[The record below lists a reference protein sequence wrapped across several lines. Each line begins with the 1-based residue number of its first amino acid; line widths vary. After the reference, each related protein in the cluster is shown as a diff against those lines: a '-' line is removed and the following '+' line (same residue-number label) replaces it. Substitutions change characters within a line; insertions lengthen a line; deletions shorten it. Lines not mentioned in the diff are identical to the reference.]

1 MVARH
6 WRDDGGGGGIVD
18 ERLRAFAAYVMAH
31 PGVAVTDAA
40 ERFGVSDRSVRDYR
54 KRANY
59 DLAGAAE
66 IVLSR
71 GHLRVEVTDGARLRT
86 LIAPGA
92 ADAREVVDDGEDGL
106 PLELSSQAWEV
117 AGAMVD
123 AVEAA
128 FSYEFA
134 DDLELRMNLA
144 RHVEP
149 LGVRLKAGEEVEN
162 PLLGDVKS
170 RYPLAFAMAAHTSEI
185 LDDAYGAKPSDDE
198 LGYVA
203 LAFAL
208 ALERGR
214 ERAPRK
220 NIVVVCATGH
230 TSARMLEH
238 RIRSEFGPQLGR
250 VELCDK
256 DDLLFRDLSHVDYVF
271 TTVPIDASLPVP
283 TVTISYFFNDVEAD
297 RVRDLLGNEGDVD
310 LRPFFPRDLFFGH
323 LSAGTKAEALHSLCE
338 AARAAGYVDEVFE
351 DAVWDREQAAST
363 AFGGGIAIPHPM
375 GHQSPKTFVAV
386 GLLKEPVLWDESGER
401 VQAVFLVGFGAG
413 DGDRFEALFGRLSA
427 FLTDHGAMAAL
438 LGERTFSAL
447 ARGLSSPRPR

>member
-1 MVARH
+1 M
-6 WRDDGGGGGIVD
+6 D
-18 ERLRAFAAYVMAH
+18 ERLRAFTAFVMAH
-31 PGVAVTDAA
+31 PGAAVDEAA
-40 ERFGVSDRSVRDYR
+40 EHFSVSDRTVRDYR

-66 IVLSR
+66 VVLSR
-71 GHLRVEVTDGARLRT
+71 GHLRVEVADGARLRA
-86 LIAPGA
+86 LIADGTADDA
-92 ADAREVVDDGEDGL
+92 ARAVEEDGRDL
-106 PLELSSQAWEV
+106 PLELSGQAWEV

-123 AVEAA
+123 AVELA
-128 FSYEFA
+128 FSHEFS

-149 LGVRLKAGEEVEN
+149 LGERLRAGEAVEN
-162 PLLGDVKS
+162 PLLADVKS
-170 RYPLAFAMAAHTSEI
+170 RYPLAFAMAAATAGVLEG
-185 LDDAYGAKPSDDE
+185 AYGAKPSDDE

-250 VELCDK
+250 VELCDR

-283 TVTISYFFNDVEAD
+283 TVTISYFFSDSEAE
-297 RVRDLLGNEGDVD
+297 RVRGLLSDEGDVD
-310 LRPFFPRDLFFGH
+310 LLPFFPEDLFFGH
-323 LSAGTKAEALHSLCE
+323 LPAGTKAEALHGLCE
-338 AARAAGYVDEVFE
+338 AARVAGYVDEGFE
-351 DAVWDREQAAST
+351 GAVWDREEAAST

-375 GHQSPKTFVAV
+375 GRMCPRTFVAV
-386 GLLKEPVLWDESGER
+386 GLLDEPVLWDESGER
-401 VQAVFLVGFGAG
+401 AEVVFLFGFGEG
-413 DGDRFEALFGRLSA
+413 DGDRFEGLFGHLSA
-427 FLTDHGAMAAL
+427 FLTDRDAVAAL
-438 LGERTFSAL
+438 LGERTFDAL
-447 ARGLSSPRPR
+447 VRGLSTPRRQPR